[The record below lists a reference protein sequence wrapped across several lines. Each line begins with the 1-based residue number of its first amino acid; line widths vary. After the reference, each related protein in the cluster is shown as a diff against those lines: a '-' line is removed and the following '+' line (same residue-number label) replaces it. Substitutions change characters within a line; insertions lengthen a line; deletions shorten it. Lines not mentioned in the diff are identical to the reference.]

1 MEGRILQDACCEH
14 SLSAGV
20 GEKDYPC
27 PLDGSERMNE
37 KAARDR
43 VEELRAQIRR
53 HDRAYYFDDRPVVS
67 DAEYDRLFAELRELE
82 AAHPDLVTPDSPTQ
96 RVGGEPLDKF
106 ETVEHD
112 APMLSLDSSQDEEA
126 LRRFDERIRDFL
138 GEEQIAYVV
147 EPKLDGLSIE
157 LVYED
162 GAFLRAATRGDGVR
176 GEDVTAN
183 VRTIRT
189 LPLRLRDGDRAV
201 PDRLALRGEV
211 VIPTA
216 AFAEL
221 NERLINEGKEPFA
234 NPRNSAA
241 GSIRQLDP
249 GLAAAR
255 PLGVFAYDVLAA
267 DGAEFVTQAEVRD
280 ALDAWGLP
288 LADRVELVHGVDEIL
303 EYFAGL
309 EADRDDLPVEV
320 DGCVIKLNDIPARAE
335 LGTTSHH
342 PRWAFAFKFAPRVEV
357 TRILSIVPSV
367 GRTGVVTPIAFMEPV
382 QIGGVTVS
390 RANLHNPEE
399 VVRKDIREGDLVRV
413 QRAGD
418 VIPQVV
424 ERLEEDGRDRGEPFR
439 MPDSCPSCG
448 TELVPNGPK
457 IFCPNSFGCAAQLA
471 GRIKHFASR
480 IGLDIEGLGEETA
493 RLFVAEGVVERL
505 PDIFELTTERLVEL
519 EGFAETSAGNLVDAI
534 ERASHTEL
542 ARLLYG
548 LGIPEVGATVARGLA
563 DHFRTIDAVR
573 AADAEALTEVDGIG
587 PLMAGRIRE
596 FFDEP
601 HNADN
606 LDCILEHL
614 TIAEVEGPAGDGAL
628 AGRTFV
634 FTGGLASMSRP
645 EAKER
650 VEALGARVTGSVSKK
665 TDYVVA
671 GEDPG
676 TKLEKAEKLGVPVL
690 DEQAFIELLS
700 ASEAG
705 AE

>member
-1 MEGRILQDACCEH
+1 
-14 SLSAGV
+14 
-20 GEKDYPC
+20 
-27 PLDGSERMNE
+27 
-37 KAARDR
+37 
-43 VEELRAQIRR
+43 
-53 HDRAYYFDDRPVVS
+53 
-67 DAEYDRLFAELRELE
+67 
-82 AAHPDLVTPDSPTQ
+82 
-96 RVGGEPLDKF
+96 
-106 ETVEHD
+106 
-112 APMLSLDSSQDEEA
+112 MLSLDSSQDEA
-126 LRRFDERIRDFL
+126 LLRRFDERIRDFL
-138 GEEQIAYVV
+138 GEESVAYVV

-162 GAFLRAATRGDGVR
+162 GGLLRAATRGDGVR

-183 VRTIRT
+183 VRTIRA
-189 LPLRLRDGDRAV
+189 LPLRLRDEEVSV
-201 PDRLALRGEV
+201 PRRLALRGEV
-211 VIPTA
+211 AIPTA

-249 GLAAAR
+249 GLAAER
-255 PLGVFAYDVLAA
+255 PLEVFVYDVLAV
-267 DGAEFVTQAEVRD
+267 DGAEFGVQMAVRD
-280 ALDAWGLP
+280 ALAAWGLP
-288 LADRVELVHGVDEIL
+288 LARRVELVHGVDQVL
-303 EYFAGL
+303 EYFAAL

-342 PRWAFAFKFAPRVEV
+342 PRWAFAYKFAPRVEV
-357 TRILSIVPSV
+357 TRVLSIVPSV

-399 VVRKDIREGDLVRV
+399 VARKDIREGDLVRV

-424 ERLEEDGRDRGEPFR
+424 ERIEEDDRERGEPFR
-439 MPDSCPSCG
+439 MPGVCPSCG
-448 TELVPNGPK
+448 TELVPIGPK
-457 IFCPNSFGCAAQLA
+457 IFCPNVFGCAAQLA
-471 GRIKHFASR
+471 GRIRHFASR

-493 RLFVAEGVVERL
+493 RQFVAEGVVARL
-505 PDIFELTTERLVEL
+505 PDIFELTTDRLVEL
-519 EGFAETSAGNLVDAI
+519 EGFAETSATNLVNAI
-534 ERASHTEL
+534 ERASQTEL
-542 ARLLYG
+542 SRLLYG
-548 LGIPEVGATVARGLA
+548 LGIPDVGATVARGLA

-573 AADAEALTEVDGIG
+573 AADAEALAAVEGVG
-587 PLMAGRIRE
+587 PLMAGRIRA

-601 HNADN
+601 HNAEN
-606 LDCILEHL
+606 LDRILAHL
-614 TIAEVEGPAGDGAL
+614 QIADVEAPAAGGAL

-634 FTGGLASMSRP
+634 FTGGLESMSRP
-645 EAKER
+645 EAKQR
-650 VEALGARVTGSVSKK
+650 VEALGARSTGSVSKK

-676 TKLEKAEKLGVPVL
+676 SKLEKAQKLGVPVL

-705 AE
+705 TE

>member
-1 MEGRILQDACCEH
+1 
-14 SLSAGV
+14 
-20 GEKDYPC
+20 
-27 PLDGSERMNE
+27 MNE

-43 VEELRAQIRR
+43 VEALRAQIHR
-53 HDRAYYFDDRPVVS
+53 HDRAYYLEDHPVVS

-82 AAHPDLVTPDSPTQ
+82 EAHPDLVTPDSPTQ
-96 RVGGEPLDKF
+96 RVGGEPLEKF
-106 ETVEHD
+106 ETVEHE

-183 VRTIRT
+183 VRTIRS
-189 LPLRLRDGDRAV
+189 LPLRLRRDGPAV

-255 PLGVFAYDVLAA
+255 PLGVFVYDVLAA
-267 DGAEFVTQAEVRD
+267 DGPEFGSQTDVRSV
-280 ALDAWGLP
+280 LDAWGLP
-288 LADRVELVHGVDEIL
+288 LADRVELVHGVDEIF

-309 EADRDDLPVEV
+309 ESDRDDLPVEV

-357 TRILSIVPSV
+357 TRVLSIVPSV

-399 VVRKDIREGDLVRV
+399 VARKDIREGDLVRV

-424 ERLEEDGRDRGEPFR
+424 ERLEEDGRERGAPFR
-439 MPDSCPSCG
+439 MPDACPSCG

-493 RLFVAEGVVERL
+493 RQFVAEGVVKRL

-563 DHFRTIDAVR
+563 EHFRTIDTVR
-573 AADAEALTEVDGIG
+573 TTDAEALTEVEGIG

-601 HNADN
+601 HNAEN
-606 LDCILEHL
+606 LDRILEHL
-614 TIAEVEGPAGDGAL
+614 TVAEVEGPAEDGAL
-628 AGRTFV
+628 SGRTFV
-634 FTGGLASMSRP
+634 FTGGLASFSRS
-645 EAKER
+645 EARER
-650 VEALGARVTGSVSKK
+650 VEALGARVTGSVSKN

-671 GEDPG
+671 GDEPG
-676 TKLEKAEKLGVPVL
+676 SKLEKAEKLGVAVL
-690 DEQAFIELLS
+690 DEQAFLELLS

>member
-1 MEGRILQDACCEH
+1 
-14 SLSAGV
+14 
-20 GEKDYPC
+20 
-27 PLDGSERMNE
+27 MNGDTVRE
-37 KAARDR
+37 R
-43 VEELRAQIRR
+43 VERLREEIQR
-53 HDRAYYFDDRPVVS
+53 HDRAYYLQDRPVVS

-82 AAHPDLVTPDSPTQ
+82 ETHPELVSADSPTR
-96 RVGGEPLDKF
+96 RVGGAPLDKF
-106 ETVEHD
+106 ETVEHE
-112 APMLSLDSSQDEEA
+112 APMLSLDSSQDEAA
-126 LRRFDERIRDFL
+126 LHRFDERIRDMF
-138 GEEQIAYVV
+138 GEVSVAYVV

-157 LVYED
+157 LVYEQ

-189 LPLRLRDGDRAV
+189 LPLRLRDGDRSV
-201 PDRLALRGEV
+201 PRRLALRGEV

-221 NERLINEGKEPFA
+221 NERLINQGKEPFA

-249 GLAAAR
+249 GLAAER
-255 PLGVFAYDVLAA
+255 PLGVFVYDVLAA
-267 DGAEFVTQAEVRD
+267 DGAEFATQLEVRD

-288 LADRVELVHGVDEIL
+288 LAARVELAHGVDEVL
-303 EYFAGL
+303 EYFAAL

-342 PRWAFAFKFAPRVEV
+342 PRWAFAFKFAPRVEI
-357 TRILSIVPSV
+357 TRVLRIVPSV

-399 VVRKDIREGDLVRV
+399 VARKDIREGDLVRV

-418 VIPQVV
+418 VIPQVI
-424 ERLEEDGRDRGEPFR
+424 ERIEEAGRARGEPFR
-439 MPDSCPSCG
+439 MPKACPSCG
-448 TELVPNGPK
+448 TELIPNGPK
-457 IFCPNSFGCAAQLA
+457 VYCPNSFGCAAQLA
-471 GRIKHFASR
+471 GRIRHFASR
-480 IGLDIEGLGEETA
+480 VGLDIEGLGEETA
-493 RLFVAEGVVERL
+493 RQFVAEGVVNRL

-519 EGFAETSAGNLVDAI
+519 EGFAETSARNLVDAI
-534 ERASHTEL
+534 ERATRTEL
-542 ARLLYG
+542 FRLLYG

-563 DHFRTIDAVR
+563 DHFRTIDAAR
-573 AADAEALTEVDGIG
+573 AADAEALTEVEGVG
-587 PLMAGRIRE
+587 PVMAERIRE

-601 HNADN
+601 HNAGN
-606 LDCILEHL
+606 LDRILEHL
-614 TIAEVEGPAGDGAL
+614 TIAEVEGPAADGAL
-628 AGRTFV
+628 AGKTFV
-634 FTGGLASMSRP
+634 FTGGLESMSRP

-650 VEALGARVTGSVSKK
+650 VEALGARVAGSVSKK
-665 TDYVVA
+665 TDYVVV
-671 GEDPG
+671 GDDPG
-676 TKLEKAEKLGVPVL
+676 SKLERAEKLGVTVL
-690 DEQAFIELLS
+690 DESGFLDLL
-700 ASEAG
+700 ADIGAG

>member
-1 MEGRILQDACCEH
+1 MKKQTTR
-14 SLSAGV
+14 
-20 GEKDYPC
+20 
-27 PLDGSERMNE
+27 
-37 KAARDR
+37 ARA
-43 VEELRAQIRR
+43 EELREEIRR
-53 HDRAYYFDDRPVVS
+53 HDRAYYLEDRPVVS
-67 DAEYDRLFAELRELE
+67 DAEYDRLFAELREME
-82 AAHPDLVTPDSPTQ
+82 EAHPELVTPDSPTQ
-96 RVGGEPLDKF
+96 RVGGAPLEKF
-106 ETVEHD
+106 DTVRHD
-112 APMLSLDSSQDEEA
+112 APMLSLDSSQDEA
-126 LRRFDERIRDFL
+126 LLRRFDERIRDFL
-138 GEEQIAYVV
+138 GEASVAYVV

-162 GAFLRAATRGDGVR
+162 GRLLRAATRGDGVR

-189 LPLRLRDGDRAV
+189 LPLRLRDDAPAPPR
-201 PDRLALRGEV
+201 RLALRGEV

-249 GLAAAR
+249 GLAAER
-255 PLGVFAYDVLAA
+255 PLGVFAYDVLAV
-267 DGAEFVTQAEVRD
+267 DGTEFGTQMAVRE
-280 ALDAWGLP
+280 ALAAWGLP
-288 LADRVELVHGVDEIL
+288 LARRVELAHGVEQVL
-303 EYFAGL
+303 EYFAAL

-357 TRILSIVPSV
+357 TRVLSIVPSV

-399 VVRKDIREGDLVRV
+399 VARKDIREGDLVRV

-424 ERLEEDGRDRGEPFR
+424 ERIEEDDRERGEPFR
-439 MPDSCPSCG
+439 MPAVCPSCG
-448 TELVPNGPK
+448 TELVPIGPK
-457 IFCPNSFGCAAQLA
+457 IFCPNGFGCAAQLA
-471 GRIKHFASR
+471 GRIRHFASR

-493 RLFVAEGVVERL
+493 RQFVAEGVVGRL

-519 EGFAETSAGNLVDAI
+519 EGFAETSARNLVDAI

-548 LGIPEVGATVARGLA
+548 LGIPEVGATVACGLA

-573 AADAEALTEVDGIG
+573 TADAEALTEVEGIG
-587 PLMAGRIRE
+587 PLMAGRIRA

-601 HNADN
+601 HNTEN
-606 LDCILEHL
+606 LDLILEHL
-614 TIAEVEGPAGDGAL
+614 TIAEVEGPADDGAL
-628 AGRTFV
+628 TGRTFV
-634 FTGGLASMSRP
+634 FTGGLETLSRL
-645 EAKER
+645 EAKEC

-676 TKLEKAEKLGVPVL
+676 SKLEKAQKLGVRVL
-690 DEQAFIELLS
+690 DERAFIELLS

>member
-1 MEGRILQDACCEH
+1 
-14 SLSAGV
+14 
-20 GEKDYPC
+20 
-27 PLDGSERMNE
+27 MNE
-37 KAARDR
+37 KAAHDR

-53 HDRAYYFDDRPVVS
+53 HDRAYYLEDNPVVS
-67 DAEYDRLFAELRELE
+67 DAEYDRLFGELRELE
-82 AAHPDLVTPDSPTQ
+82 ATHPDLVTPDSPTQ
-96 RVGGEPLDKF
+96 RVGGEPLDRF

-112 APMLSLDSSQDEEA
+112 APMLSLDSSQEEEA

-138 GEEQIAYVV
+138 GEEKIAYVV

-183 VRTIRT
+183 VRTIRS
-189 LPLRLRDGDRAV
+189 LPLRLRRDGPAV

-255 PLGVFAYDVLAA
+255 PLGVFVYDVLAA
-267 DGAEFVTQAEVRD
+267 DGVEFGSQTEVRE
-280 ALDAWGLP
+280 ALDTWGLP
-288 LADRVELVHGVDEIL
+288 LADRVELVHGADEIL

-399 VVRKDIREGDLVRV
+399 VARKDIREGDLVRV

-424 ERLEEDGRDRGEPFR
+424 ERIAEDDRERGEPFR

-448 TELVPNGPK
+448 TELVPSGPK
-457 IFCPNSFGCAAQLA
+457 IFCPNGFGCAAQLA

-493 RLFVAEGVVERL
+493 RQFVAEGVVNRL

-519 EGFAETSAGNLVDAI
+519 EGFAETSARNLVDAI

-563 DHFRTIDAVR
+563 EHFRTIDAVR
-573 AADAEALTEVDGIG
+573 AADDEALTGVEGVG

-601 HNADN
+601 HNAEN
-606 LDCILEHL
+606 LDRILEHL
-614 TIAEVEGPAGDGAL
+614 TIAEVEWAAADGAL
-628 AGRTFV
+628 AGKTFV
-634 FTGGLASMSRP
+634 FTGGLASLSRP

-650 VEALGARVTGSVSKK
+650 VEALGARVTRSVSKK

-676 TKLEKAEKLGVPVL
+676 SKLEKAEKLGVPVL
-690 DEQAFIELLS
+690 DEQTFLELLS

>member
-1 MEGRILQDACCEH
+1 
-14 SLSAGV
+14 
-20 GEKDYPC
+20 
-27 PLDGSERMNE
+27 MNE
-37 KAARDR
+37 KAAHTR
-43 VEELRAQIRR
+43 VEELRALIRR
-53 HDRAYYFDDRPVVS
+53 HDRAYYLEDRPVVS

-96 RVGGEPLDKF
+96 RVGGEPLEKF

-126 LRRFDERIRDFL
+126 LRRFDERIRNFL
-138 GEEQIAYVV
+138 GEERIAYVV

-157 LVYED
+157 LVYER
-162 GAFLRAATRGDGVR
+162 GVFLRAATRGDGVR

-183 VRTIRT
+183 VRTIPS
-189 LPLRLRDGDRAV
+189 LPLRLIEGSREV

-255 PLGVFAYDVLAA
+255 PLGVFVYDVLAA
-267 DGAEFVTQAEVRD
+267 GGPAFGSQVEVRG
-280 ALDAWGLP
+280 ALETWGLP

-303 EYFAGL
+303 AYFGGL

-320 DGCVIKLNDIPARAE
+320 DGCVIKVNDIPARAE

-399 VVRKDIREGDLVRV
+399 VARKDIREGDLVRV

-424 ERLEEDGRDRGEPFR
+424 ERLEEDGRERGEPFR
-439 MPDSCPSCG
+439 MPEVCPSCG
-448 TELVPNGPK
+448 TELVPIGPK

-493 RLFVAEGVVERL
+493 RQFVAEGVVERL
-505 PDIFELTTERLVEL
+505 PDIFELTTDRLVEL
-519 EGFAETSAGNLVDAI
+519 EGFAETSARNLVDAI

-563 DHFRTIDAVR
+563 DHFRTIEAVR
-573 AADAEALTEVDGIG
+573 AADAEALAEVDGIG

-601 HNADN
+601 HNAEN
-606 LDCILEHL
+606 LDRILENL
-614 TIAEVEGPAGDGAL
+614 SIAEVERPAAGGAL
-628 AGRTFV
+628 ADRTFV
-634 FTGGLASMSRP
+634 FTGGLASMTRP
-645 EAKER
+645 EARER
-650 VEALGARVTGSVSKK
+650 VEALGARVTGSVSRN

-671 GEDPG
+671 GDDPG
-676 TKLEKAEKLGVPVL
+676 SKLEKAERLGVTVL

-700 ASEAG
+700 ATEAG
-705 AE
+705 TE

>member
-1 MEGRILQDACCEH
+1 
-14 SLSAGV
+14 
-20 GEKDYPC
+20 
-27 PLDGSERMNE
+27 MNE
-37 KAARDR
+37 KAAQARA
-43 VEELRAQIRR
+43 EELRAQIRR
-53 HDRAYYFDDRPVVS
+53 HDRAYYVEDRPVIS
-67 DAEYDRLFAELRELE
+67 DAEYDRLFEELRELE
-82 AAHPDLVTPDSPTQ
+82 AAHPDLVTSDSPTQ

-106 ETVEHD
+106 ETVDHD

-126 LRRFDERIRDFL
+126 LRRFDERICDFL
-138 GEEQIAYVV
+138 GEERISYVV

-183 VRTIRT
+183 VRTIRA
-189 LPLRLRDGDRAV
+189 LPLRLTEDGPPV
-201 PDRLALRGEV
+201 PPRLALRGEV

-255 PLGVFAYDVLAA
+255 PLGVFVYDVLAA
-267 DGAEFVTQAEVRD
+267 DGADFASQTEVRE
-280 ALDAWGLP
+280 ALGAWGLP
-288 LADRVELVHGVDEIL
+288 LADRVELLHGVDAIL

-309 EADRDDLPVEV
+309 EAERDDLPVEV

-342 PRWAFAFKFAPRVEV
+342 PRWAFAFKFVPRVEV

-399 VVRKDIREGDLVRV
+399 VARKDIREGDLVRV

-424 ERLEEDGRDRGEPFR
+424 ERLEEEDRQRGEPFR
-439 MPDSCPSCG
+439 MPEVCPSCG

-493 RLFVAEGVVERL
+493 RQFVAEGVVERL
-505 PDIFELTTERLVEL
+505 PDIFELTADRLVEL
-519 EGFAETSAGNLVDAI
+519 EGFAETSARNLVDAI

-542 ARLLYG
+542 ARLLYA

-563 DHFRTIDAVR
+563 EHFRTIDAVR
-573 AADAEALTEVDGIG
+573 AADAEALAEVEGVG

-596 FFDEP
+596 FFEET
-601 HNADN
+601 HNAEN
-606 LDCILEHL
+606 LDRILDHL
-614 TIAEVEGPAGDGAL
+614 TIAEVAEPAADGAL
-628 AGRTFV
+628 AGKTFV
-634 FTGGLASMSRP
+634 FTGGLATLSRP

-650 VEALGARVTGSVSKK
+650 VEALGARATGSVSKK

-671 GEDPG
+671 GDEPG
-676 TKLEKAEKLGVPVL
+676 SKLEKAEKLGVTVL
-690 DEQAFIELLS
+690 DEQAFLELLARAAVGDDPS
-700 ASEAG
+700 AA